1 VFCITTET
9 LTEVVVGVKVDINGV
24 SDMLIEVT
32 TVTLKL
38 GTVATVRVVVFVG
51 VGRAKQPQAVDMR
64 EHAKGK
70 GAPAQLPACGVVDFV
85 VVDVVD
91 FAVVNVVVGF
101 LIGGGG
107 GGGNGRCRLRFL
119 ALTVCAQTLTT
130 VVLQVL
136 SVSHSVEVG

>member
-24 SDMLIEVT
+24 SDILIEVT

-70 GAPAQLPACGVVDFV
+70 GAPAQLPACGVVDLV

-101 LIGGGG
+101 LIGGG

-136 SVSHSVEVG
+136 LVSHSVEVG